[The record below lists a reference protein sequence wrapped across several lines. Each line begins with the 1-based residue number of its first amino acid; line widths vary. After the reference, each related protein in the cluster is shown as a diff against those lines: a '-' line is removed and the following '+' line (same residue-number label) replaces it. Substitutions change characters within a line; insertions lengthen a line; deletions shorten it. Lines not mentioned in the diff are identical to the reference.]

1 MPRKD
6 LTIAK
11 KIVLLKRIKEQPP
24 NTSHRQLAEITGV
37 PRTTLARILQ
47 DRDKL
52 EVEWSSH
59 KEAEQGNSHS
69 KRKRKGKNPDIEEAV
84 GKWFSV
90 VTRRGVSVSGPMLK
104 SKSEEFAK
112 KLGHIDFKATDGWLS
127 RWKTRSSI
135 KFKKALGEKAS
146 ADFANSKLQWK
157 LRLPSLLQKFRPED
171 IYNAD
176 KTGLFYRATPNGSM
190 VYKYKA
196 LSGSK
201 KAMDRVTVLCCS
213 NMLGTDKRKL
223 LVIGKSVKPRYFKG
237 LRIDSLPVQ
246 YHANKNAW
254 MTSVLFEKWL
264 TDWDRELK
272 LKSRNIFLILDN
284 CAAHPNLDCLT
295 NVQLQFLPPNTT
307 ALAQPMDMGIIKSLK
322 SMYRGKL
329 VRHILVEIEDNMLTS
344 SATAQEISSAV
355 NLLQAV
361 QFIADSWRAVSPKT
375 IQNSFR
381 HCGFEQPEL
390 ELDAH
395 DNEDQGVSEVQCVE
409 NYEQF
414 DSIDD
419 TVSCYNENDHCEDDI
434 LEQIAEERQ
443 NTMHTA
449 EDEDDMPEFRHVTN
463 REAKK
468 YIDELR
474 IYFMQESN
482 EGSPI
487 TALTACSDFVEMQAV
502 KKSRQSRLDKYFH

>member
-1 MPRKD
+1 
-6 LTIAK
+6 
-11 KIVLLKRIKEQPP
+11 
-24 NTSHRQLAEITGV
+24 
-37 PRTTLARILQ
+37 
-47 DRDKL
+47 
-52 EVEWSSH
+52 
-59 KEAEQGNSHS
+59 
-69 KRKRKGKNPDIEEAV
+69 
-84 GKWFSV
+84 
-90 VTRRGVSVSGPMLK
+90 MLK

-127 RWKTRSSI
+127 RWKIRSGI
-135 KFKKALGEKAS
+135 KFKKAYGEKAS
-146 ADFANSKLQWK
+146 ADFASAEQWK
-157 LRLPSLLQKFRPED
+157 LRLSSLLQKFRSED

-176 KTGLFYRATPNGSM
+176 ETGLFYRATPNGSL
-190 VYKYKA
+190 VYKYEA

-223 LVIGKSVKPRYFKG
+223 LVIGKSVKPRCFKG

-272 LKSRNIFLILDN
+272 PKSSNILLILDN

-295 NVQLQFLPPNTT
+295 NIQLQFLPPNTT
-307 ALAQPMDMGIIKSLK
+307 ALAQPMDMGIIKNLK

-329 VRHILVEIEDNMLTS
+329 VRHILAEIEDNMLTS

-361 QFIADSWRAVSPKT
+361 QFIADSWRAASPKT
-375 IQNSFR
+375 IQNSFC

-395 DNEDQGVSEVQCVE
+395 DNEDQGVSEV
-409 NYEQF
+409 
-414 DSIDD
+414 
-419 TVSCYNENDHCEDDI
+419 
-434 LEQIAEERQ
+434 
-443 NTMHTA
+443 
-449 EDEDDMPEFRHVTN
+449 
-463 REAKK
+463 
-468 YIDELR
+468 
-474 IYFMQESN
+474 
-482 EGSPI
+482 
-487 TALTACSDFVEMQAV
+487 
-502 KKSRQSRLDKYFH
+502 

>member
-1 MPRKD
+1 M
-6 LTIAK
+6 
-11 KIVLLKRIKEQPP
+11 
-24 NTSHRQLAEITGV
+24 
-37 PRTTLARILQ
+37 
-47 DRDKL
+47 KL
-52 EVEWSSH
+52 SGAH
-59 KEAEQGNSHS
+59 KEAEQENSHS
-69 KRKRKGKNPDIEEAV
+69 KRKRKGKDPDIEEALD
-84 GKWFSV
+84 KWFSV

-127 RWKTRSSI
+127 WWKTRSGI
-135 KFKKALGEKAS
+135 KFKKAHGEKAS
-146 ADFANSKLQWK
+146 ADFASAEQSK

-171 IYNAD
+171 IYNSYE
-176 KTGLFYRATPNGSM
+176 TGLFYRATPNGSL

-213 NMLGTDKRKL
+213 NMLETDKRKL
-223 LVIGKSVKPRYFKG
+223 LVIGKSVKPRCFKG

-254 MTSVLFEKWL
+254 MASVLFEKWL

-272 LKSRNIFLILDN
+272 LKSRNILLILDN

-295 NVQLQFLPPNTT
+295 NIQLQFLPPNTT
-307 ALAQPMDMGIIKSLK
+307 ALAQPMYMGIIKNLK

-329 VRHILVEIEDNMLTS
+329 VRHILAEIEDNMLTS

-449 EDEDDMPEFRHVTN
+449 EDEDDMLDLKHVTN

-487 TALTACSDFVEMQAV
+487 TALTACSDFDEMRAV
-502 KKSRQSRLDKYFH
+502 KKSRQSTLDKYFH